1 MVKKHSYAY
10 WEALCEEIDGVQ
22 YVPLKKVLSAFGG
35 ELIEYGSGERIG
47 DVLRGT
53 KCVAKGVRLDV
64 VAFGFQTE
72 DANGGQV
79 CLGGDGRSLS
89 NFCTEWDIVVVLS
102 FDDNPRS
109 FVTEMPQDISLGQAY
124 SLLRQLPTWATDT
137 RN

>member
-1 MVKKHSYAY
+1 MRTGR
-10 WEALCEEIDGVQ
+10 LCARR
-22 YVPLKKVLSAFGG
+22 LSAFGG
-35 ELIEYGSGERIG
+35 ALIEYGSGERIG

-124 SLLRQLPTWATDT
+124 SLLRQLPTWATDK